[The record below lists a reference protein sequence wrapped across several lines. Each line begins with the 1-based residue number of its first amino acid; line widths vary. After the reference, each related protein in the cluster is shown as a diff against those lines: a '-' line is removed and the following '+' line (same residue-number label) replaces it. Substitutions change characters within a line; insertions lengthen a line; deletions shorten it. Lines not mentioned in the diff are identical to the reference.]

1 MTSVKTIL
9 TNCSIEYQKSS
20 YPGYSPYSSMSAI
33 VEPVVVRKNLQMKAK
48 FQKMTTHLY
57 LRTYRLYL
65 SFKYGLPA
73 FRQYMDKACILSSMI
88 MIETKVFNSIRN
100 A

>member
-1 MTSVKTIL
+1 
-9 TNCSIEYQKSS
+9 
-20 YPGYSPYSSMSAI
+20 MSAI
-33 VEPVVVRKNLQMKAK
+33 VAPAVVRKNLQMKAK

-57 LRTYRLYL
+57 LRTYLLYL

-73 FRQYMDKACILSSMI
+73 FRQYMDKACILSSKI
-88 MIETKVFNSIRN
+88 MIDTKMFNSIKN